1 MSKTRNGTPI
11 WQKVRGRSF
20 DEWRVR
26 GLQLLNA
33 RAERYGVSN
42 LNRVPTDAKFSS
54 LLRSAPAATPTFP
67 DRLLEDFRS
76 RSSPAFF
83 STFRNPEESKRTLR
97 QRFAARNEA
106 LLLERASRILA
117 GRFDLLGLKD
127 LNFRQ
132 PIDWHLEPLAGI
144 SSPLVHW
151 SEIDY
156 LDSNLAGDKKITW
169 ELNRHQYFATLGR
182 AYWYTG
188 NEEFAKTFAD
198 HIQAWITS
206 NPPKLGINWAS
217 SLEVGFRSISWLWAI
232 HFFRDSASLTALL
245 FQQILKLLYVHARHL
260 EKYLSTYFSPNT
272 HLTGEA
278 LALFYLGLLL
288 PQFRD
293 APRWRAIG
301 QKILLRE
308 LVRHVRP
315 DGVYFEQSS
324 YYHRYTTDFYLHL
337 MLLLQTNDLEVPDVL
352 RQKLTALLDHLMY
365 VTRPDGTT
373 PLFGDDDGGRLMPLD
388 ESAPDDFRSTITT
401 GAALFRRGDYK
412 LVGGEASEEAF
423 WLLGV
428 EGLRQ
433 LDTLEPTLPE
443 SASRDF
449 EESGYYVMRDG
460 WTRDSNYLLID
471 CGPLGGLK
479 CGHAHADTLSFDLA
493 ARGRTLL
500 VDPGTFT
507 YTGSKAERDYF
518 RSSAAHNTLTIDGE
532 SSSTSDGPFSWKQ
545 TAHARTLKW
554 ISQARFDFFVGEH
567 DGYLRLSAPALH
579 RRSVLF
585 LKNDYWVVVDEVE
598 TEGMH
603 NYSLNFHLAESS
615 RPEIRGN
622 YLIQRSENQ
631 AGLEIFVGSETG
643 SWSVED
649 GWVSRCYRSR
659 SPAVVAKFSYQ
670 GQASQKVITFLVP
683 LSPLAD
689 GPKVNRLKTPHDYA
703 FELIGGVN
711 RDLVLFGNSSVNN
724 KNEISSDFDVA
735 WLRFDQEDRMQE
747 VVLINGGKLIVDGKC
762 PVALTRPVAH
772 IAESTVGFS

>member
-1 MSKTRNGTPI
+1 MKRRNGTRI
-11 WQKVRGRSF
+11 WQKIQGRSF
-20 DEWRVR
+20 EELRVR

-33 RAERYGVSN
+33 RAERCGVSS
-42 LNRVPTDAKFSS
+42 LNRLPTDIQFSS
-54 LLRSAPAATPTFP
+54 LLKFAPASVSTIP
-67 DRLLEDFRS
+67 DRLHEDFRS
-76 RSSPAFF
+76 RSAPAFF
-83 STFRNPEESKRTLR
+83 PPFANPEESKETLR
-97 QRFAARNEA
+97 QRFASQNEA
-106 LLLERASRILA
+106 ILLERAHRILT

-127 LNFRQ
+127 LNFGQ

-151 SEIDY
+151 SQIDY
-156 LDSNLAGDKKITW
+156 LDPNLTGDKKITW

-188 NEEFAKTFAD
+188 KEVFAQTFAD
-198 HIQAWITS
+198 QVQSWMVS

-232 HFFRDSASLTALL
+232 HFFRDSASLTPLL

-293 APRWRAIG
+293 APRWRATG
-301 QKILLRE
+301 EQILLRE
-308 LVRHVRP
+308 LVRHVRS

-324 YYHRYTTDFYLHL
+324 YYHRYTTDFYLHF
-337 MLLLQTNDLEVPDVL
+337 MLLLQANDLEVPATL
-352 RQKLTALLDHLMY
+352 REKLLALLDHLMY

-388 ESAPDDFRSTITT
+388 GSSPDDFRSTITT
-401 GAALFRRGDYK
+401 GAALFQRGDYK
-412 LVGGEASEEAF
+412 LVGRETSEEAF

-433 LDTLEPTLPE
+433 LDILETTLPA
-443 SASRDF
+443 SASRGF
-449 EESGYYVMRDG
+449 EEGGYYVMRDG
-460 WTRDSNYLLID
+460 WSEDDNYLLID

-479 CGHAHADTLSFDLA
+479 CGHAHADTLSFELA
-493 ARGRTLL
+493 ARGRTSL

-507 YTGSKAERDYF
+507 YTGSKVERDYF

-545 TAHARTLKW
+545 IAQARTLKW

-567 DGYLRLSAPALH
+567 DGYLRLSPPALH
-579 RRSVLF
+579 RRSILF
-585 LKNDYWVVVDEVE
+585 LKNDYWVVVDEIE

-603 NYSLNFHLAESS
+603 DYSLHFHFADSS
-615 RPEIRGN
+615 RPEIRDN
-622 YLIQRSENQ
+622 YLIKRSANQ
-631 AGLEIFVGSETG
+631 SGLEIFVGSESG

-659 SPAVVAKFSYQ
+659 STAVVSKFSYQ
-670 GQASQKVITFLVP
+670 GVASQKVVTFLVP
-683 LSPLAD
+683 LGPLAESL
-689 GPKVNRLKTPHDYA
+689 NIIRLKTAEDYA
-703 FELIGGVN
+703 FEVIGGTN
-711 RDLVLFGNSSVNN
+711 RDLVLFGDSSVSN
-724 KNEISSDFDVA
+724 KNQISSDFEVA
-735 WLRFDQEDRMQE
+735 WLRFDHEDRMQE
-747 VVLINGGKLIVDGKC
+747 VVLINGGKLIVDGKH
-762 PVALTRPVAH
+762 PVELAGPVAH
-772 IAESTVGFS
+772 VAQNNLRL